1 VFAGTGIF
9 VIDLLSHDGEIKE
22 EANML
27 KEKKG
32 QIVSNLA
39 DDLSRSTI
47 IIATN
52 YQGLLAKQMAE
63 LRNALAKAGIGYHVV
78 KNTLV
83 YRAADQAGKPQLRDI
98 IEGPV
103 ALAFGY
109 DDVVTT
115 VKAFNQYIKSTALSL
130 QIRGGLL
137 GDRILLPEELAS
149 LANLPPREALISK
162 LIGQLQA
169 PVGTLHN
176 ILSFPLRGLLTVLQ
190 NRAQT
195 TSK

>member
-1 VFAGTGIF
+1 
-9 VIDLLSHDGEIKE
+9 
-22 EANML
+22 ML
-27 KEKKG
+27 RERKM
-32 QIVSNLA
+32 QIVSSLA

-63 LRNALAKAGIGYHVV
+63 LRNALAKAGVEYHVV

-83 YRAADQAGKPQLRDI
+83 YRAADHAGKPQLRDI

-109 DDVVTT
+109 DDIVNTA
-115 VKAFNQYIKSTALSL
+115 KALNQYIKSAALSL

-137 GDRILLPEELAS
+137 EDRILLPEEVIS
-149 LANLPPREALISK
+149 LANSPPREVLISR

-169 PVGTLHN
+169 PLGSLHN
-176 ILSFPLRGLLTVLQ
+176 ILSFPLQGLLNLLQ

-195 TSK
+195 TNE

>member
-1 VFAGTGIF
+1 MIR
-9 VIDLLSHDGEIKE
+9 
-22 EANML
+22 
-27 KEKKG
+27 EKKA
-32 QIVSNLA
+32 QIVNNLA
-39 DDLSRSTI
+39 DSLSRSTI

-63 LRNALAKAGIGYHVV
+63 LRNALAKAGIEYHVV

-83 YRAADQAGKPQLRDI
+83 YRAADQAGKPQLKNI
-98 IEGPV
+98 VEGPV

-109 DDVVTT
+109 DDAVNAAKTL
-115 VKAFNQYIKSTALSL
+115 NQYIKSAALSL

-137 GDRILLPEELAS
+137 GDRVLLPEEVVS
-149 LANLPPREALISK
+149 LTNLPPREVLIAK

-169 PVGTLHN
+169 PIGTLHN
-176 ILSFPLRGLLTVLQ
+176 ILGIPLQGLLNVLQ

-195 TSK
+195 INK

>member
-1 VFAGTGIF
+1 
-9 VIDLLSHDGEIKE
+9 
-22 EANML
+22 ML
-27 KEKKG
+27 REKKV

-63 LRNALAKAGIGYHVV
+63 LRNALSKAGVGYHVV
-78 KNTLV
+78 KNSLV

-109 DDVVTT
+109 DDIVNTA
-115 VKAFNQYIKSTALSL
+115 KALNQYIKSAALPL

-137 GDRILLPEELAS
+137 GNRILPPEEVVS
-149 LANLPPREALISK
+149 LANLPTREVLLAK

-169 PVGTLHN
+169 PLVTLHN
-176 ILSFPLRGLLTVLQ
+176 ILNFPLQGLLNVLQ
-190 NRAQT
+190 NRAQAI
-195 TSK
+195 SK

>member
-1 VFAGTGIF
+1 
-9 VIDLLSHDGEIKE
+9 
-22 EANML
+22 ML
-27 KEKKG
+27 REKKV

-39 DDLSRSTI
+39 DNLSRSNI

-63 LRNALAKAGIGYHVV
+63 LRNALAKAGVEYHVV

-83 YRAADQAGKPQLRDI
+83 YRAAEQAGKPQLRDI

-109 DDVVTT
+109 DDIVNT
-115 VKAFNQYIKSTALSL
+115 AQALNQYIKSAALPL

-137 GDRILLPEELAS
+137 EDRILLPEEVVS
-149 LANLPPREALISK
+149 LATLPTREVLISK

-169 PVGTLHN
+169 PIGTLHN
-176 ILSFPLRGLLTVLQ
+176 ILNLPLQGLLNVLQ

-195 TSK
+195 ISA

>member
-1 VFAGTGIF
+1 
-9 VIDLLSHDGEIKE
+9 
-22 EANML
+22 ML
-27 KEKKG
+27 REKKV

-52 YQGLLAKQMAE
+52 YQGLLAKQMAD

-78 KNTLV
+78 KNTLI
-83 YRAADQAGKPQLRDI
+83 YRAADQVGKPHLKDI

-109 DDVVTT
+109 GDVVNTA
-115 VKAFNQYIKSTALSL
+115 KALNQYIKSTASSL

-137 GDRILLPEELAS
+137 GDRILLPEEVAS
-149 LANLPPREALISK
+149 LANLPPREVLISK
-162 LIGQLQA
+162 LLGQLQT

-176 ILSFPLRGLLTVLQ
+176 ILSFPLRGLLNVLQ
-190 NRAQT
+190 NKAQT

>member
-1 VFAGTGIF
+1 
-9 VIDLLSHDGEIKE
+9 
-22 EANML
+22 ML
-27 KEKKG
+27 REKKVE
-32 QIVSNLA
+32 IVSNLA
-39 DDLSRSTI
+39 DNLSRSNI

-63 LRNALAKAGIGYHVV
+63 LRNVLAKAGVEYHVV

-83 YRAADQAGKPQLRDI
+83 YRAAEQAGKPRLRDI

-103 ALAFGY
+103 ALVFGY
-109 DDVVTT
+109 DDIVNTA
-115 VKAFNQYIKSTALSL
+115 KALNQYIKSAALPL

-137 GDRILLPEELAS
+137 GDQILPPEEVVS
-149 LANLPPREALISK
+149 LATLPPREVLIAK

-169 PVGTLHN
+169 PIGTLHN
-176 ILSFPLRGLLTVLQ
+176 ILNFPLQGLLNVLQ

-195 TSK
+195 ISA

>member
-1 VFAGTGIF
+1 
-9 VIDLLSHDGEIKE
+9 
-22 EANML
+22 ML
-27 KEKKG
+27 RERKM
-32 QIVSNLA
+32 QIVSSLA

-63 LRNALAKAGIGYHVV
+63 LRNALAKAGVEYHVV

-83 YRAADQAGKPQLRDI
+83 YRAAEEIGKPQLMDI
-98 IEGPV
+98 VEGPI

-109 DDVVTT
+109 DDIVDAA
-115 VKAFNQYIKSTALSL
+115 KALNQYVKSAALSL

-137 GDRILLPEELAS
+137 GDRILLPEEVVS
-149 LANLPPREALISK
+149 LANLPPREVLISR

-169 PVGTLHN
+169 PLGTLHN
-176 ILSFPLRGLLTVLQ
+176 VIGFPLQGLLNLLH
-190 NRAQT
+190 NRTQT
-195 TSK
+195 ANE